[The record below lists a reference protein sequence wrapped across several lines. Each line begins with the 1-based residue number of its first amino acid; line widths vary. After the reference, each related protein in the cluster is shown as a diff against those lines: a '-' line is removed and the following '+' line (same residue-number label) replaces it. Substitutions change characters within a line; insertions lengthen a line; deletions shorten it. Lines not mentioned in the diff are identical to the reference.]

1 MRLQSKDTLWLRKE
15 LYSCCLLGWSEWMA
29 ISLQQPTMQAFSWVT
44 WVPEFPRVVVHVS
57 KGAAFYNRPFPSSKN
72 FHFQNEAKCKTFLL
86 KMTFIFMTIKS
97 HFYINGF
104 ALNLALKERLGA
116 TWKWP
121 ITPPPPREG
130 LPSLAYAGVCRWTGY
145 GFQGLGSGYIISL
158 LSVLNKV
165 SFWTGSLS
173 KGAKTCGER
182 STFAVPIIFFLNIY
196 FLDFSVK
203 NYLSPVLNR
212 VRVWRPRRHSFTQT
226 SLDCS
231 PGMDWTLEETEL
243 V

>member
-1 MRLQSKDTLWLRKE
+1 MRRNCTFYDGYDEKKMRLQSKDTLWLRKE

-104 ALNLALKERLGA
+104 ALRLALKERLGA

-121 ITPPPPREG
+121 ITPPPPGGTPFFG
-130 LPSLAYAGVCRWTGY
+130 LCGCVP
-145 GFQGLGSGYIISL
+145 
-158 LSVLNKV
+158 LNRV
-165 SFWTGSLS
+165 WFS
-173 KGAKTCGER
+173 R
-182 STFAVPIIFFLNIY
+182 SW
-196 FLDFSVK
+196 
-203 NYLSPVLNR
+203 VLNR
-212 VRVWRPRRHSFTQT
+212 VYNFTIERLEQGLF
-226 SLDCS
+226 LDWKPFKGCEDLRWAVYICS
-231 PGMDWTLEETEL
+231 TNNFFP
-243 V
+243 